1 MDSLDDI
8 VGGMI
13 GCLCVN
19 GLVVCLCDEGVY
31 FIGLCGVGW

>member
-8 VGGMI
+8 VWGMI